1 MSATSPEA
9 GQTPEPALD
18 GDSEILAAVGFAAE
32 FSMREGSEESVIP
45 EILEKL
51 GSSVNASRAYLFQ
64 NTTSDQGELLMDEIY
79 EWCSPGVGPTI
90 TDPSNHASPY
100 LPEHSS
106 YVDLLGSGKELILTR
121 STASGSDLDD
131 LIDEGILSS
140 LSVPV
145 FLRDRWWGFLGFDD
159 CVSEREWGRSEI
171 DALNAAAAFIG
182 ITMARIEE
190 RSLAE
195 VTAPSFRTLVDRIP
209 AITYVDIVK
218 DPDSYPYPTLYMS
231 PHVEEVLGYPAERF
245 VDDDDFWDSIIHP
258 DDLETIKHAD
268 LDTIAEERF
277 EGEYRM
283 IAADGSVVWVHDEA
297 ERVSFTPDLREVWH
311 GVIYDI
317 TALKEEAEREREAAD
332 KLRSLDALKDTFLD
346 AVSHELRTP
355 VAAIMGL
362 SLTLE
367 RDEGGLTESERR
379 DFAGRI
385 ARNARKL
392 QRLIED
398 LLDTGRLN
406 RDVLELQRSVTRI
419 DRIAM
424 RALEEADMPDTHPVS
439 LEVEPVEAPVDASKV
454 ERIIENLLF
463 NAARHTPTGT
473 RVTLSVHAREGGALI
488 RVDDDGPG
496 VPPALREAIFHP
508 FRQGERHP
516 TQGTGLGLSL
526 VTRFAELHGGRA
538 WVEDGPSGGASFRV
552 FLPGS

>member
-1 MSATSPEA
+1 
-9 GQTPEPALD
+9 
-18 GDSEILAAVGFAAE
+18 
-32 FSMREGSEESVIP
+32 MREGSEDTVVP
-45 EILEKL
+45 EILERL

-64 NTTSDQGELLMDEIY
+64 NTTSDQGELLMEELY
-79 EWCSPGVGPTI
+79 EWCAPDIEPTI
-90 TDPSNHASPY
+90 SDPTNHGWPY
-100 LPEHSS
+100 EPQHSS
-106 YVDLLGSGKELILTR
+106 YVDVLGSGGVLRLSR
-121 STASGSDLDD
+121 STSTGVDLED
-131 LIDEGILSS
+131 LIDEGVLSS
-140 LSVPV
+140 ISVPV

-159 CVSEREWGRSEI
+159 CLAEREWSRSEI
-171 DALNAAAAFIG
+171 DALNAAAGFIG

-190 RSLAE
+190 RPLAE
-195 VTAPSFRTLVDRIP
+195 ATAPAFRTLVDRIP
-209 AITYVDIVK
+209 AITYVDIIK
-218 DPDSYPYPTLYMS
+218 DPESYPYPTLYMS
-231 PHVEEVLGYPAERF
+231 PHVEDVLGYPPERF

-258 DDLETIKHAD
+258 DDLETIKRAD
-268 LDTIAEERF
+268 LDTISEERF

-283 IAADGSVVWVHDEA
+283 IASDGREVWVHDEA
-297 ERVSFTPDLREVWH
+297 ERVSYTPDHREVWH

-367 RDEGGLTESERR
+367 RDEGGLTETEQR

-385 ARNARKL
+385 SRNARKL

-406 RDVLELQRSVTRI
+406 RDALELQRSVARI

-439 LEVEPVEAPVDASKV
+439 LELEPVEAPVDASKV

-473 RVTLSVHAREGGALI
+473 RVTLSVHAVEGGALI
-488 RVDDDGPG
+488 RVDDEGPG
-496 VPPALREAIFHP
+496 VPPPLREAIFHP

-516 TQGTGLGLSL
+516 TQGAGLGLSL
-526 VTRFAELHGGRA
+526 VARFAELHGGRA
-538 WVEDGPSGGASFRV
+538 WVEDEPRGGASFRV